1 MFTQDIPN
9 LTINQISAI
18 ESAVESIDDLIES
31 TTTFVKQGGQSYRTF
46 LEDRKQVIAKIF
58 NLPNC
63 K

>member
-46 LEDRKQVIAKIF
+46 LEDRTHLITKICE
-58 NLPNC
+58 LPNC